1 MHSKSNYGRVLFVTC
16 LSTSLVPLMAS
27 ALNLAL
33 PFINRDL
40 SLSANMSGWVLTSY
54 LLSTAIFQIPSARLA
69 DIFGRRKIFLCGIAV
84 FFIFSV
90 MSGLAHSGISLII
103 YRFLSGIG
111 SALVFSTNLAI
122 LTAAVPASKRGW
134 ALGLNSGTVYLSL
147 SIGPFLGG
155 FLTQSFGWESIFF
168 AAAFMSLIVFAGS
181 LIVIKDEWKSDS
193 GKSFDYPGAAIYA
206 VGLCS
211 LIYGFSILPHAA
223 GFALAFAGAAVLAF
237 FAVYERRLEHPVF
250 NVNLFFGNRVFAFS
264 SISALINYS
273 ATTSTAFMLSM
284 YLQYVRG
291 LTPIQ
296 AGGILITQTLI
307 MMAATLQSGRLSDKI
322 SPSKLATG
330 GMAMTSLGLALFCF
344 LSESTSYV
352 YIAGALFILG
362 LGFGIFSAPNQ
373 NIIMSSVDAKSYGQA
388 AAATGTMRLIGQSFS
403 MGVAMMAISIYIGS
417 AQMTAEAHEQL
428 TASLKMTFAVSAFF
442 CIIGVYLSSIRNGRK
457 KR

>member
-90 MSGLAHSGISLII
+90 MSGLANSGISLII

-155 FLTQSFGWESIFF
+155 FLTHGFGSQSIFF
-168 AAAFMSLIVFAGS
+168 AAPFMSLIVFAAS

-193 GKSFDYPGAAIYA
+193 GKSFHYPAAAI
-206 VGLCS
+206 
-211 LIYGFSILPHAA
+211 
-223 GFALAFAGAAVLAF
+223 
-237 FAVYERRLEHPVF
+237 
-250 NVNLFFGNRVFAFS
+250 
-264 SISALINYS
+264 
-273 ATTSTAFMLSM
+273 
-284 YLQYVRG
+284 
-291 LTPIQ
+291 
-296 AGGILITQTLI
+296 
-307 MMAATLQSGRLSDKI
+307 
-322 SPSKLATG
+322 
-330 GMAMTSLGLALFCF
+330 
-344 LSESTSYV
+344 
-352 YIAGALFILG
+352 
-362 LGFGIFSAPNQ
+362 
-373 NIIMSSVDAKSYGQA
+373 
-388 AAATGTMRLIGQSFS
+388 
-403 MGVAMMAISIYIGS
+403 
-417 AQMTAEAHEQL
+417 
-428 TASLKMTFAVSAFF
+428 
-442 CIIGVYLSSIRNGRK
+442 
-457 KR
+457 